1 MVEITSSGLLFD
13 LDGVLIDS
21 TPAVTRVWTAWAL
34 NHGFDPEDTVRRAH
48 GRPSLST
55 IKEFLPGADHEA
67 ENRVVESGEINDTDG
82 VIPLPGARELLS
94 SLPDDRWGVVTSCTR
109 ALAEVRLKA
118 AGLPIPVR
126 LLTADDVQ
134 NGKPDP
140 EPYQRGAA
148 MLGINPGNCVVF
160 EDAPAGIRSGK
171 AAGASVIAV
180 RTTASDAEL
189 EQAGPDWIVT
199 GCNNVRLTSWDG
211 GFLSLALDST
221 EAKSLEKRSNL

>member
-1 MVEITSSGLLFD
+1 
-13 LDGVLIDS
+13 
-21 TPAVTRVWTAWAL
+21 
-34 NHGFDPEDTVRRAH
+34 
-48 GRPSLST
+48 
-55 IKEFLPGADHEA
+55 
-67 ENRVVESGEINDTDG
+67 
-82 VIPLPGARELLS
+82 
-94 SLPDDRWGVVTSCTR
+94 
-109 ALAEVRLKA
+109 LAEVRLKA